1 MNKLST
7 LVVALFA
14 VMILAGCGEEIGRIP
29 VNRIIPPGSP
39 DTPEITL
46 DLTEG
51 DDIGIWSDMDMEYD
65 GNVAM
70 QFILEVIFDGE
81 TQGVMTYDPRDKNI
95 SMMESKTNINGSVN
109 WSYSGKNTS
118 MSVEST
124 GAYTFRANF
133 IANPSETLKLH
144 QAEVVFKK

>member
-7 LVVALFA
+7 LFVALFV
-14 VMILAGCGEEIGRIP
+14 VMILTGCGEEIGRIP

-46 DLTEG
+46 DLNEG
-51 DDIGIWSDMDMEYD
+51 DEIGIWSDMDMEYV
-65 GNVAM
+65 GNVDM
-70 QFILEVIFDGE
+70 QFILEIFLNGE
-81 TQGVMTYDPRDKNI
+81 SKGVMRYDPRDKNI
-95 SMMESKTNINGSVN
+95 SMMETKTQIGSEVN

-118 MSVEST
+118 MTAEST
-124 GAYTFRANF
+124 GAYTFKANF
-133 IANPSETLKLH
+133 VANPSGNLKLD